1 MEQDTDPHRPRIE
14 TDRPEAEPVSP
25 ARESTER
32 PKATFSVRL
41 TMSGSV
47 QDFEDPHLAGAAF
60 FRADPA
66 ERPTVTHVE
75 GNTAWTMARTEIHG
89 MHESGETRYFKSLPD
104 SHAPD
109 AAFRAGFL
117 EAMEAS
123 ITERLGK
130 VDWSKD
136 RANVAARLD
145 AGLKDDLEAF
155 ARREPE
161 KAATLWAARTE
172 DPAPG
177 PELQAA
183 LQAWEADA
191 DRELHT
197 DQTTLAAKPT
207 VIASGDWVTTD
218 QAVDLRPVAVVTE
231 RGVHAGGEAKLPG
244 RESEVTF
251 SERRFANSREALRHA
266 WDFYEGGE
274 DGLARAVTRAAEL
287 DRDLAEPIDRMPT
300 GLVVEHRAQ
309 PEFPRPE
316 TAIYAGKEA
325 QLILTLGRDDAGT
338 RNLADELLAD
348 PAFRKLVA
356 DHIADAEATL
366 GTGHFTDGADSRGF
380 LPDELL
386 VVTAYGRDG
395 SAEVLAKLPD
405 EGPLS
410 QALARHLVASPVMG
424 AHVEAEQQRENFSAD
439 PVRALSTWIA
449 QSSLSLDGHPEPARA
464 GLRVEMFAI
473 AEAAAEAF
481 DVEAPRKAL
490 TSLPASTLYSTAI
503 GASALTLGAEKLDLN
518 SAALAELRAGVTAA
532 AREVGIEGTRIGQR
546 LGTGAANA
554 HEEETWVRSDIAD
567 VASRHRL
574 DLGDNKDR
582 SRAAE
587 LVDRFYER
595 AAEMIHAARSAEVQ
609 RDEDPLRVALGSMV
623 RVHESQGAVA
633 FRTEDQARDF
643 AEEMTERYGAGVL
656 KDMAAGR
663 TEALAKDIPD
673 PAARAALAAAVVSA
687 AKEHPALGLSAHEAE
702 TAERKLAAQSH
713 AQGRPTAHARAHNH
727 DREF

>member
-1 MEQDTDPHRPRIE
+1 MEQDTDPHRPRSEADHAGPIPVG
-14 TDRPEAEPVSP
+14 TPPEVP
-25 ARESTER
+25 ER
-32 PKATFSVRL
+32 SKATFSVRL

-47 QDFEDPHLAGAAF
+47 QDFDDPRSAGAAF

-66 ERPTVTHVE
+66 ERPTVAHVE
-75 GNTAWTMARTEIHG
+75 GNTARTMARTEIHG
-89 MHESGETRYFKSLPD
+89 AHESGETRYFKSLPD

-130 VDWSKD
+130 FDWGKD
-136 RANVAARLD
+136 GSNVVARLD
-145 AGLKDDLEAF
+145 ARLKDDLEAF
-155 ARREPE
+155 ARREPD
-161 KAATLWAARTE
+161 KAAALWAARTE
-172 DPAPG
+172 EPAPG
-177 PELQAA
+177 PRLQAA
-183 LQAWEADA
+183 VQAREA
-191 DRELHT
+191 DREIHV
-197 DQTTLAAKPT
+197 DQTTLAAKPA
-207 VIASGDWVTTD
+207 VIASGNWVTTD
-218 QAVDLRPVAVVTE
+218 QATDLRPIAVATD
-231 RGVHAGGEAKLPG
+231 RGVHAGIEAKLPG
-244 RESEVTF
+244 GKSEVTF
-251 SERRFANSREALRHA
+251 SERTFPDSREALRHA

-287 DRDLAEPIDRMPT
+287 DHEMAEPIDRMPT
-300 GLVVEHRAQ
+300 GVVLEHHAQ

-316 TAIYAGKEA
+316 TAIYAGEEA
-325 QLILTLGRDDAGT
+325 QLILTFGRDDSGT
-338 RNLADELLAD
+338 RNLADALVAD

-356 DHIADAEATL
+356 EHIPHAETTL
-366 GTGHFTDGADSRGF
+366 GVGQFTDGADSRGF

-395 SAEVLAKLPD
+395 GAEVLAKLPD
-405 EGPLS
+405 ETPLS
-410 QALARHLVASPVMG
+410 QALARHLVQNPVMA
-424 AHVEAEQQRENFSAD
+424 AHVAAEQQREDFAAD
-439 PVRALSTWIA
+439 PARALSTWIA
-449 QSSLSLDGHPEPARA
+449 QSSLSLEEHPEPAKTS
-464 GLRVEMFAI
+464 LRVEMFAI

-481 DVEAPRKAL
+481 DVEVQRKAL
-490 TSLPASTLYSTAI
+490 TSFPESTLYSTAI
-503 GASALTLGAEKLDLN
+503 GASALTLGAETGDLG

-532 AREVGIEGTRIGQR
+532 AQEAGIDGTRIGQR
-546 LGTGAANA
+546 LGRSAANA
-554 HEEETWVRSDIAD
+554 YEEETWVRSDIAD

-595 AAEMIHAARSAEVQ
+595 AAEMIHAARSTEVL
-609 RDEDPLRVALGSMV
+609 RDEDPLRVALGSIV
-623 RVHESQGAVA
+623 RVQASQGAVA

-673 PAARAALAAAVVSA
+673 PAARAAMAAAVISA

-713 AQGRPTAHARAHNH
+713 AQGRPTDHARAHH
-727 DREF
+727 QDREF